1 MTPNRASRSRACQ
14 CPPARRPASSPAAA
28 SKSEPVQTL
37 NTYLAFAASRCA
49 YAIQPSSSMA
59 LSIPGPP
66 GTTRMSDGFALS
78 RVCVGRIV
86 RPRSVRTGSIDAATR
101 STVQR
106 GMRTSTSK
114 APVVSSWHISLT
126 MMMLICMACSAEL
139 IGLRS
144 RWHDMSNRRL
154 AAMSKTEQKMPK
166 RTVVI
171 FAYDGAQLIDIAG
184 PTQALTT
191 ANEEGAL
198 PPYAVRLASVAG
210 GPIRTASGVKLIAD
224 PLPRGI
230 TIDTL
235 LVPGGPG
242 VHTFR
247 KDRKAL
253 AALQRLCMRSR
264 RICAVCTGAFALA
277 EIGLLN
283 KRRVVTHWRSCAQL
297 AEEFPEVCVDPEP
310 LFIQAGKVWTTAG
323 VTAGIDLTLTLI
335 EQDHSAALATSVA
348 RRLVVYMKR
357 PGGQQQYS
365 EPLELQRGASEP
377 YDSLLQT
384 IASRPAASWDIE
396 MLAEG

>member
-1 MTPNRASRSRACQ
+1 
-14 CPPARRPASSPAAA
+14 
-28 SKSEPVQTL
+28 
-37 NTYLAFAASRCA
+37 
-49 YAIQPSSSMA
+49 
-59 LSIPGPP
+59 
-66 GTTRMSDGFALS
+66 
-78 RVCVGRIV
+78 
-86 RPRSVRTGSIDAATR
+86 
-101 STVQR
+101 
-106 GMRTSTSK
+106 
-114 APVVSSWHISLT
+114 
-126 MMMLICMACSAEL
+126 
-139 IGLRS
+139 
-144 RWHDMSNRRL
+144 
-154 AAMSKTEQKMPK
+154 MSKTEQKMPK

-247 KDRKAL
+247 KDRRAL

-297 AEEFPEVCVDPEP
+297 AEEFPEICVDPEP

-323 VTAGIDLTLTLI
+323 VTAGIDLSLALI

-357 PGGQQQYS
+357 PGGQRQYS
-365 EPLELQRGASEP
+365 EPLELQRAVSAP
-377 YDSLLQT
+377 YDSLMQT
-384 IASRPAASWDIE
+384 VASRPGAAWRIETLAASAGQTTRTFHRKFVAATGVTPAE
-396 MLAEG
+396 AVQRLRCELARSLLQTTPLKLAQIAAKTGFGSESRLRRSLKRQFGVGARDLRERF